1 MDDVNVGKPRLP
13 WTAAGDGVGRAT
25 TFGDGHRAPGRGRRP
40 WARGRRAARRR
51 GGGGVRAHR
60 RRGGGGVRAVG
71 AGGGRQ
77 LRRQAGGGRARAG
90 QGAT

>member
-13 WTAAGDGVGRAT
+13 WTVAGDGVGRAT

-51 GGGGVRAHR
+51 GGGGVRA
-60 RRGGGGVRAVG
+60 AG

-77 LRRQAGGGRARAG
+77 LRRRAGGGRARAG